1 MEEQESWQEWDL
13 SGLSV
18 TQLRLDHAFSVHLW
32 SLDRDLLV
40 RFGTP
45 FTFRPASGET
55 VMIDP
60 ENVSAV
66 VPVLSVLHQ
75 PAATFRVSSADR
87 CELRMADGSKL
98 SSERHPDFESW
109 ESRGSGDL
117 ESASWLAQIA

>member
-45 FTFRPASGET
+45 FTFRPTSGEAVT
-55 VMIDP
+55 IDP
-60 ENVSAV
+60 EDPRAV
-66 VPVLSVLHQ
+66 VPALAVLHQ
-75 PAATFRVSSADR
+75 PAASFRVSSADR
-87 CELRMADGSKL
+87 CALRLADGSEL
-98 SSERHPDFESW
+98 SSERHLEYEAW
-109 ESRGSGDL
+109 ESEGSGDL
-117 ESASWLAQIA
+117 ESASWLAQIG